1 MRPLLQHASRFHN
14 VNASTITPSSRSI
27 GRFVAQS
34 PSICVT
40 CQYRQASTALLQQ
53 HRHLLSNGSPAW
65 LQRHFSRSSRWME
78 DTKPPGPSDPIAMPP
93 PANEQKPKPA
103 SPADRTPEQLI
114 ERQERLRREWE
125 EQQRKREEEALRKKQ
140 QEEEARRKREEEE
153 ALRKKKE
160 AEALQKKQEAE
171 AARKRLEEEALRRT
185 AQSSPPR
192 SAEPEAPR
200 PEPLPER
207 PSPVEAQKPV
217 QKETV
222 VTASKQ
228 DVIDNVTRVPD
239 EQLPSHQERQ
249 RSNFEKRFSAFMD
262 DVLPKIAVVTQKVNT
277 YTGTDYSGVEAL
289 RREIQEQEK
298 LVKARRVAI
307 DSTKE
312 ALDAAL
318 EQQAASQKE
327 VVALLER
334 KHSWSSSDLERYMSL
349 IRSEHIND
357 KAVREAKEAVDAAE
371 NALEEARSYLE
382 KRERAQYHEEQIW
395 SDTIRRNSTWVTFGL
410 MGVNIFLLLLSL
422 LILEPWRRRRMVRE
436 IKGALEAQ
444 QMAAE
449 TTPAPALATAHVA
462 ANPVTE
468 VPVAEKTAPA
478 SKTAV
483 PEVAI
488 EKAVEPT
495 STHAQ
500 TMSSVANGPNV
511 DESPTAGTE
520 EPIHITDEDGT
531 KIGNIIEEVIEP
543 VIDPA
548 VPGAAP
554 LLAEDVK
561 ASPQETVDIQK
572 EAREPV
578 STGEKVWAK
587 LGLWQSKAA
596 VIAEDIVSD
605 RPISMRRVDFTT
617 AILQGAAAGAV
628 IAAASIAMLL
638 RPN

>member
-1 MRPLLQHASRFHN
+1 
-14 VNASTITPSSRSI
+14 
-27 GRFVAQS
+27 
-34 PSICVT
+34 
-40 CQYRQASTALLQQ
+40 
-53 HRHLLSNGSPAW
+53 
-65 LQRHFSRSSRWME
+65 
-78 DTKPPGPSDPIAMPP
+78 MPP
-93 PANEQKPKPA
+93 PPNEQKPKPA
-103 SPADRTPEQLI
+103 QPADRTPEQLI

-160 AEALQKKQEAE
+160 AEASQKRQEAE
-171 AARKRLEEEALRRT
+171 AARKRQEDDALRK
-185 AQSSPPR
+185 AQQSSPPR
-192 SAEPEAPR
+192 SAQSGAFR

-207 PSPVEAQKPV
+207 PSPVETQKPV
-217 QKETV
+217 QSETLA
-222 VTASKQ
+222 TANKD
-228 DVIDNVTRVPD
+228 DVIDNVKRVPD
-239 EQLPSHQERQ
+239 EHLPSHQERQ

-262 DVLPKIAVVTQKVNT
+262 ELLPKIAIVTQKVNT

-307 DSTKE
+307 DTTKE

-357 KAVREAKEAVDAAE
+357 KAVREAKDAVEAAE

-444 QMAAE
+444 QVAAE
-449 TTPAPALATAHVA
+449 TTPVPALATAYVA

-468 VPVAEKTAPA
+468 VPAAIKAAAAPT
-478 SKTAV
+478 TAV

-488 EKAVEPT
+488 VEAVEPT
-495 STHAQ
+495 STPAQ
-500 TMSSVANGPNV
+500 SVSSVGVESDV

-520 EPIHITDEDGT
+520 EPTHITDEDGT
-531 KIGNIIEEVIEP
+531 KIGNIVEEVVEP
-543 VIDPA
+543 VVNPA

-554 LLAEDVK
+554 LLTEDIK
-561 ASPQETVDIQK
+561 ASPQDTINIEEEV
-572 EAREPV
+572 REPT
-578 STGEKVWAK
+578 STSEKVWAK
-587 LGLWQSKAA
+587 LGLYKSKAA

-605 RPISMRRVDFTT
+605 RPISMRRVDFT
-617 AILQGAAAGAV
+617 AAVLQGAAAGAV
-628 IAAASIAMLL
+628 IAAATIAMLL

>member
-1 MRPLLQHASRFHN
+1 Q
-14 VNASTITPSSRSI
+14 
-27 GRFVAQS
+27 
-34 PSICVT
+34 
-40 CQYRQASTALLQQ
+40 
-53 HRHLLSNGSPAW
+53 
-65 LQRHFSRSSRWME
+65 
-78 DTKPPGPSDPIAMPP
+78 
-93 PANEQKPKPA
+93 
-103 SPADRTPEQLI
+103 
-114 ERQERLRREWE
+114 
-125 EQQRKREEEALRKKQ
+125 EEEALRKAQ
-140 QEEEARRKREEEE
+140 QSVHSKPTPIQP
-153 ALRKKKE
+153 KI
-160 AEALQKKQEAE
+160 
-171 AARKRLEEEALRRT
+171 T
-185 AQSSPPR
+185 
-192 SAEPEAPR
+192 R
-200 PEPLPER
+200 PEPVPER
-207 PSPVEAQKPV
+207 PSPVEAQRPV
-217 QKETV
+217 QKEPLV
-222 VTASKQ
+222 GRKE
-228 DVIDNVTRVPD
+228 DVIDNVKRVPD
-239 EQLPSHQERQ
+239 ERLPSHQERL

-298 LVKARRVAI
+298 LVKARRLAI
-307 DSTKE
+307 NSTKE

-357 KAVREAKEAVDAAE
+357 KAVREAKEAVEAAE

-444 QMAAE
+444 QVAAE
-449 TTPAPALATAHVA
+449 ATPTPALVTAYVA

-468 VPVAEKTAPA
+468 VPAAAQAAPA
-478 SKTAV
+478 SKILETEALG
-483 PEVAI
+483 
-488 EKAVEPT
+488 EK
-495 STHAQ
+495 
-500 TMSSVANGPNV
+500 
-511 DESPTAGTE
+511 SPTAGTE
-520 EPIHITDEDGT
+520 EPLHITDEDGT
-531 KIGNIIEEVIEP
+531 NIANIIEEIVEP
-543 VIDPA
+543 AVDPA

-554 LLAEDVK
+554 LMPEGVK
-561 ASPQETVDIQK
+561 ASPQETVNIEK
-572 EAREPV
+572 EASEPM
-578 STGEKVWAK
+578 STSDRIWLK

-628 IAAASIAMLL
+628 IASAAIAILL